1 MFSVED
7 LAADVG
13 RSNDLVT
20 GGALSRP
27 AIPRNSQ
34 VSGALEAGVGG
45 GNKPSPGIGGAA
57 DNFVPE
63 PSVDLFA
70 SVRGKDL
77 SNLTNKE
84 IGDVGEDIARLFL
97 KDNNFT
103 DVFSIQNGS
112 GNGID
117 IVARSPD
124 GSLVFIEV
132 KTSRTN
138 AVGDLSPRQ
147 QSMDFFVEDV
157 LTQAAT
163 KTGRYKNISAA
174 DQMLAEEM
182 LMNFNMRPDQ
192 VRGNVVGIDLSGEM
206 LRISPWARK

>member
-1 MFSVED
+1 M
-7 LAADVG
+7 
-13 RSNDLVT
+13 
-20 GGALSRP
+20 
-27 AIPRNSQ
+27 
-34 VSGALEAGVGG
+34 
-45 GNKPSPGIGGAA
+45 
-57 DNFVPE
+57 
-63 PSVDLFA
+63 DLFA

>member
-1 MFSVED
+1 M
-7 LAADVG
+7 
-13 RSNDLVT
+13 
-20 GGALSRP
+20 
-27 AIPRNSQ
+27 
-34 VSGALEAGVGG
+34 
-45 GNKPSPGIGGAA
+45 
-57 DNFVPE
+57 PE